1 METNALGVIWSLVY
15 VSVILSGVS
24 LMQKK
29 WHLKEENSRKLIH
42 ILLGNWVF
50 IAMYYFTSPI
60 AAAIVPMLAII
71 MNYLSVE
78 KGLIKA
84 MERSENKTFGT
95 VWYAVSLL
103 LLISSALYLDKPYLA
118 LGGILSMAYG
128 DGLAAVVGTKWGKI
142 KLPAKFGDKTL
153 EGSVTVFSVVA
164 VITGFLAYI
173 YLPVPFILVGVA
185 AGFCGML
192 LELFTTRGYD
202 NLSLPIGIA
211 VLLYLF
217 SFPLL
222 TGMIV
227 NSVLT
232 VFILFVAWLV
242 DALTARSCLTAYLVG
257 TVLYVFGGWTVY
269 SAMILFAGLGSG
281 LSKLGIEQKVA
292 ATQLHERKGTRGSV
306 QVIAN
311 ALPAVLFVLI
321 ACLTQ
326 NDAFKL
332 AALVSF
338 AAASAD
344 TFSSEVGMLSSKPPI
359 SILTLKPLQT
369 GLSGGISVLGLL
381 SGIVGSGIIALLALG
396 QYSVQI
402 FLMVWLFGF
411 IGTVIDSVFGS
422 TLQAKYKSAS
432 GITERKTQNGQL
444 LEQVSG
450 LGFITNDVI
459 NFVTVMVTGLLFVL
473 FV

>member
-1 METNALGVIWSLVY
+1 MGFYCIVLFYVVYSSSNRSLAGDRNELPVC
-15 VSVILSGVS
+15 
-24 LMQKK
+24 KK
-29 WHLKEENSRKLIH
+29 RTDQS
-42 ILLGNWVF
+42 
-50 IAMYYFTSPI
+50 Y
-60 AAAIVPMLAII
+60 
-71 MNYLSVE
+71 
-78 KGLIKA
+78 
-84 MERSENKTFGT
+84 GT

-103 LLISSALYLDKPYLA
+103 LLSSSALYLDKPYLA

-128 DGLAAVVGTKWGKI
+128 DGLAAVVGTKWGKVRF
-142 KLPAKFGDKTL
+142 PAKFGDKTL
-153 EGSVTVFSVVA
+153 EGSATVFAVVA
-164 VITGFLAYI
+164 VITGFLAYV
-173 YLPVPFILVGVA
+173 YLPVPFVLVGLT

-192 LELFTTRGYD
+192 LELFTTEGYD

-222 TGMIV
+222 TGVIV

-232 VFILFVAWLV
+232 VFILFVAWLA
-242 DALTARSCLTAYLVG
+242 DALTAKSCLTAYLVG

-281 LSKLGIEQKVA
+281 LSKLGTEQKRE

-311 ALPAVLFVLI
+311 AFPAVLFVLV

-326 NDAFKL
+326 NNAFKL

-344 TFSSEVGMLSSKPPI
+344 TFSSEIGMLSSKPPI

-369 GLSGGISVLGLL
+369 GLSGGISVLGLG
-381 SGIVGSGIIALLALG
+381 SGVVGSGIIALLALG
-396 QYSVQI
+396 HYSVQI

-411 IGTVIDSVFGS
+411 IGTVIDSVLGS
-422 TLQAKYKSAS
+422 TLQAKYKSTS
-432 GITERKTQNGQL
+432 GVTERKIQNGQL
-444 LEQVSG
+444 LEQISG
-450 LGFITNDVI
+450 LRFITNDVV
-459 NFVTVMVTGLLFVL
+459 NFVTVIVTGFLFVL